1 MPRRLVSVLLLLLLL
16 LPAAG
21 DASAALMLTT
31 ASSTANSIAR
41 TPTITGNA
49 WVALFIIAAFV
60 GTIYMLIAGAL
71 HVERRDAKL
80 GRGRSRS
87 DDGWFG
93 IFPAQAPDD
102 EDSPDYQHV
111 NGDGGDGGEGGG

>member
-1 MPRRLVSVLLLLLLL
+1 MPRRLVSVLRL

-21 DASAALMLTT
+21 GASAALMLTT
-31 ASSTANSIAR
+31 TSSTAHSIAR
-41 TPTITGNA
+41 TPTISGNG
-49 WVALFIIAAFV
+49 WVALFIIVAFV
-60 GTIYMLIAGAL
+60 GAIYMLIAGAL
-71 HVERRDAKL
+71 HVERRDARL

-93 IFPAQAPDD
+93 IFPAQAPDE

-111 NGDGGDGGEGGG
+111 NGDGGDGGGEGGG